1 MFVRAASPEP
11 VASDR
16 VAPSW
21 YVGQWPQRR
30 SSRNAYTLGTF
41 SSVVETTAAYAE
53 MASTMA
59 ISVAVGFIANP
70 DHVEYDT
77 RKMKRR
83 IKRATLH
90 ENSIVATVDTF
101 GLPKCASASS

>member
-1 MFVRAASPEP
+1 LFVRAASPEP

-21 YVGQWPQRR
+21 YVGLWPQRR
-30 SSRNAYTLGTF
+30 SSGNAYTLGTF
-41 SSVVETTAAYAE
+41 SFVVETTATYAE

-70 DHVEYDT
+70 DHVVVVVIRAKVVLELAKQLGNVSQAC
-77 RKMKRR
+77 KMMGYSRLRR
-83 IKRATLH
+83 RR
-90 ENSIVATVDTF
+90 
-101 GLPKCASASS
+101 